1 MDDGMIMCS
10 FEEPAFVTIAQRVA
24 SGDTSLVCG
33 DPVGKNAQSEIMEN
47 FYLPDGQF
55 WCLGRVSKSRS

>member
-1 MDDGMIMCS
+1 MIMCL
-10 FEEPAFVTIAQRVA
+10 FEEPAFVTITQRVA

-33 DPVGKNAQSEIMEN
+33 DPVGKTAQSEIVEN

-55 WCLGRVSKSRS
+55 WCSGRRWKSRS